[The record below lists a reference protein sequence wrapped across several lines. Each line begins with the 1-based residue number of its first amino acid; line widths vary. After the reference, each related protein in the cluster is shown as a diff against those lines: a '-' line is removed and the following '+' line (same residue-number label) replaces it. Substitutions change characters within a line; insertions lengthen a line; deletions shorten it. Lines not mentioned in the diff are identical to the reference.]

1 MAYEHDVFISYKSG
15 SLFGDWVYDIFLP
28 NFKEILENALNR
40 DVKLFVDRYE
50 ILSGAAWPER
60 IKRALMHSRCLIP
73 ILSPTYFRSE
83 WCNYEYNAFHDRE
96 KRLGYR
102 TTDNPGGLIVPIRLF
117 DGEHFPDC
125 AKRIQSFDCRD
136 FLRPAGGFKKTPDH
150 SKFHGLLIEWI
161 QRDLAECISNAPT
174 WSDEFEM
181 WVENS
186 IEEIQPPT
194 SNLSF
199 KPPIL
204 E

>member
-15 SLFGDWVYDIFLP
+15 GLLGDWVHEIFLTD
-28 NFKEILENALNR
+28 FEEILKNALNR
-40 DVKLFVDRYE
+40 DVKIFVDKYD

-60 IKRALMHSRCLIP
+60 IKRALMHSKCLIP
-73 ILSPTYFRSE
+73 IWSPVYFSSE

-102 TTDNPGGLIVPIRLF
+102 TTDNPGGLMVPVRIF
-117 DGEHFPDC
+117 DGEYFPDC
-125 AKRIQSFDCRD
+125 AKRIQCFDCRD
-136 FLRPAGGFKKTPDH
+136 FLRTAYGFKKTTDYT
-150 SKFHGLLIEWI
+150 KFQGLLMKWI
-161 QRDLAECISNAPT
+161 QRDLVECINNAPT
-174 WSDEFEM
+174 WSDKFEM

-186 IEEIQPPT
+186 IEEIQHPT
-194 SNLSF
+194 SDVSF